1 MKKLIGKYLIIAVS
15 GIVFSFVLAGVAG
28 AVDIEDQK
36 QELEKIRKEMED
48 SKRNLDSLKNAEKRV
63 LKDISEYEQKA
74 SMNKT
79 VLNRLNNQLRS
90 LRKDIDKSKNI
101 LDSSEEHYSSSRNR
115 YLSNLKYYY
124 SGIRPDG
131 PVLSD
136 EISKEKDAFRKML
149 YLKALAEY
157 DKEELTMASEYLKSA
172 DREYTDLVVK
182 EKSVSDVHKKK
193 RSEYTIITSQKEK
206 KERVLSKV
214 RRKKE
219 SEADKLITL
228 AEAARQ
234 MEELISRLE
243 QARLDRE
250 RSSARI
256 DFDFETGNFVSY
268 KGGLPAPLKGT
279 VTSSFGWKTDKIT
292 KLKSYSP
299 GIEIKGRKNTSVVS
313 IAPGMVVYIGN
324 LRGYD
329 NFVIVEHEDG
339 YYSTYAGLDDVR
351 VVQNQI
357 IGRGDK
363 LGVVSNGEIKFELR
377 QGREPLDP
385 VEWIRIDSFK

>member
-28 AVDIEDQK
+28 AVDLEDQK

-157 DKEELTMASEYLKSA
+157 DKEEL
-172 DREYTDLVVK
+172 
-182 EKSVSDVHKKK
+182 
-193 RSEYTIITSQKEK
+193 
-206 KERVLSKV
+206 
-214 RRKKE
+214 
-219 SEADKLITL
+219 
-228 AEAARQ
+228 
-234 MEELISRLE
+234 
-243 QARLDRE
+243 
-250 RSSARI
+250 
-256 DFDFETGNFVSY
+256 G
-268 KGGLPAPLKGT
+268 
-279 VTSSFGWKTDKIT
+279 
-292 KLKSYSP
+292 
-299 GIEIKGRKNTSVVS
+299 
-313 IAPGMVVYIGN
+313 
-324 LRGYD
+324 
-329 NFVIVEHEDG
+329 
-339 YYSTYAGLDDVR
+339 
-351 VVQNQI
+351 
-357 IGRGDK
+357 
-363 LGVVSNGEIKFELR
+363 R
-377 QGREPLDP
+377 QG
-385 VEWIRIDSFK
+385 IY